1 MKQGKYIVT
10 CPMCGKK
17 LFKGCVANIEEFFCP
32 KCKSNLEVVI
42 ERGSVLVKET
52 DFQYETHS
60 DMEG

>member
-42 ERGSVLVKET
+42 AQGSVLVKET
-52 DFQYETHS
+52 GF
-60 DMEG
+60 